1 MSLNTKKLFDISGK
15 VALITGGTGAFGRI
29 AALGLA
35 DAGAKLVITASNKAG
50 LEKVA
55 AEVRA
60 AGGDVQI
67 VARRAETEADAE
79 AMVEAAVKAYG
90 GLDILVAGAGMN
102 EPAPIVDQSLE
113 RFEAIM
119 DANVRGSWLVCKAAG
134 KQMIKQ
140 GRGGK
145 VVLISSAR
153 SVRGHP
159 AGYGG
164 YCTSKAAIDGL
175 TRTLGCEWGK
185 YKINVNAI
193 GPTVFRSPLTA
204 WMFGDDEKATTVR
217 NGFMARLP
225 IGRLGEPEDL
235 VGVLLYLSSPA
246 SDFCTGQTMFV
257 DGGYTAG

>member
-1 MSLNTKKLFDISGK
+1 MALDTKKLFNLSGK

-35 DAGAKLVITASNKAG
+35 DAGAKVVITASNKAG

-55 AEVRA
+55 AEVKA
-60 AGGDVQI
+60 AGGSVEI
-67 VARRAETEADAE
+67 VTRRAESEADAE
-79 AMVEAAVKAYG
+79 AMVDTAVQKFG

-102 EPAPIVDQSLE
+102 DPAPIVDQPLE
-113 RFEAIM
+113 KWEAIM
-119 DANVRGSWLVCKAAG
+119 DANVRGSWLVSKAAG

-193 GPTVFRSPLTA
+193 GPTVFRSPLTN
-204 WMFGDDEKATTVR
+204 WMFGEDEKATAVR

-225 IGRLGEPEDL
+225 LGRLGEPEDL
-235 VGVLLYLSSPA
+235 VGVLLFLSSSA

>member
-1 MSLNTKKLFDISGK
+1 MALDTKKLFDINGK

-35 DAGAKLVITASNKAG
+35 DAGAKVVITASNKAG

-55 AEVRA
+55 SEVRA

-79 AMVEAAVKAYG
+79 AMVDAAVTSYG

-102 EPAPIVDQSLE
+102 EPSPIVDQSLE

-119 DANVRGSWLVCKAAG
+119 NANVRGSWLVCKAAG

-164 YCTSKAAIDGL
+164 YCTSKAAVDGL

-235 VGVLLYLSSPA
+235 VGVLLYLSSAA

>member
-1 MSLNTKKLFDISGK
+1 MALDTKKLFDVSGK

-29 AALGLA
+29 AALGLTN
-35 DAGAKLVITASNKAG
+35 AGAKVVITASNKAG

-67 VARRAETEADAE
+67 VARRAESEADAE
-79 AMVEAAVKAYG
+79 AMVDAAVKAYG

-102 EPAPIVDQSLE
+102 EPAPIVDQPLA
-113 RFEAIM
+113 RWEAIM
-119 DANVRGSWLVCKAAG
+119 DANVRGSWLVSKAAG

-225 IGRLGEPEDL
+225 LGRLGEPEDL
-235 VGVLLYLSSPA
+235 VGVLLFLSSSA